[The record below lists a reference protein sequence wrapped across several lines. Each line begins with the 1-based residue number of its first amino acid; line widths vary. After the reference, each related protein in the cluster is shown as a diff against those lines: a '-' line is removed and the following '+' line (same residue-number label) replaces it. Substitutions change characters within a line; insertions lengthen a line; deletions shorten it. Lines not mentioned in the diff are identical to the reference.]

1 LTPVLGLSVSVVLHI
16 ITRTEDVFAQDI
28 IARQRLRP
36 ECSVQVVDLSQGEP
50 DYDQL
55 LDAIFAADSIQ
66 VW

>member
-1 LTPVLGLSVSVVLHI
+1 MSVVLHI
-16 ITRTEDVFAQDI
+16 ITRTEDAFAHDI